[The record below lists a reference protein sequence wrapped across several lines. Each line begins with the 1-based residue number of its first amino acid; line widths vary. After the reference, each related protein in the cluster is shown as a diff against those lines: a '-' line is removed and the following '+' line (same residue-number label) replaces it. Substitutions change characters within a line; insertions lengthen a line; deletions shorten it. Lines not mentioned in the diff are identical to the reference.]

1 MGFFVQNVNNTN
13 SLVPD
18 GEYKARVTELKLNQ
32 KGDTVI
38 VRCELLTEGFE
49 KTIVTGF
56 CGAHWNPS
64 TRTTANLRQWC
75 INLGMNVVRG
85 HEEELDLDELK
96 GKECRVI
103 VQGYRSKTGEDRC
116 KISNILP
123 LERRVNINPT
133 IKTGFHVS
141 NQQAPVQQQQTV
153 APQPAPA
160 QAQPAVVPSQI
171 TTPIQATAPA
181 AQPTTQQ
188 TADTAT
194 SEDDLW

>member
-1 MGFFVQNVNNTN
+1 MGFFVQNVNQNN

-18 GEYKARVTELKLNQ
+18 GEYKARVTELKLSQ

-96 GKECRVI
+96 GRECRVI
-103 VQGYRSKTGEDRC
+103 IQGYRSKTGEDRC

-123 LERRVNINPT
+123 LERRAAINPT
-133 IKTGFHVS
+133 IKTGLHVS
-141 NQQAPVQQQQTV
+141 NQQAPVQQQTV
-153 APQPAPA
+153 APQQAQTPVQQTVMPSQINTPVQATAPVA
-160 QAQPAVVPSQI
+160 QQTAQPAVES
-171 TTPIQATAPA
+171 
-181 AQPTTQQ
+181 
-188 TADTAT
+188 T

>member
-18 GEYKARVTELKLNQ
+18 GEYKARVTELKLSQ

-153 APQPAPA
+153 APKQVQTPVQQP
-160 QAQPAVVPSQI
+160 VIPSQI
-171 TTPIQATAPA
+171 NTPVQGTAPVVQQT
-181 AQPTTQQ
+181 AQPTEES
-188 TADTAT
+188 T